1 MPTGVAPPSKG
12 RADQLKGDGL
22 MAHTGKVT
30 LLFPIFII
38 IIIIFFFENVFI
50 IIVERL
56 NNNNNIKIYQDS
68 KFQISNNLTEDQCDR
83 ESKF

>member
-1 MPTGVAPPSKG
+1 MGLWPTLE
-12 RADQLKGDGL
+12 RWLYYFQFLL
-22 MAHTGKVT
+22 LL
-30 LLFPIFII
+30 LLF
-38 IIIIFFFENVFI
+38 FFFENVFI

>member
-12 RADQLKGDGL
+12 RADQLKGNGL

-38 IIIIFFFENVFI
+38 IIFFKNVLI

-56 NNNNNIKIYQDS
+56 NNNNIKIYQDS